1 MLSLLCPSKSRLI
14 LFLSILLFVSC
25 QKSEDGSNRIIV
37 DHESLGATGRNKITI
52 ENPQVVTE
60 KKDPYEEMCS
70 KPNVLKIDVVS
81 IKKFHKDQD
90 KFMNDWRSASRGHKA
105 MNAIYVEDVCSGN
118 LDLSTDSI
126 LSKCSSWRIMNV
138 FDLDCT
144 DNYRISDNYHQYV
157 YEPLKKF
164 IFGQDEALD
173 QIRNTNMQRLASINP
188 LTGELKITRDT
199 KNNKDTEYSRPIV
212 FHFIG
217 DNGNGKSMTVQTY
230 TELMYKSYHGKEVRE
245 AVLYID
251 GLDYRSPETYDLSIS
266 GEQNERRKKEIEK
279 IREGHANRL
288 IKKLRSTVCN
298 HVKKYPTNGI
308 IVVEEI
314 QKMMS
319 PVFVSLET
327 LFYGSIECHPEHLIE
342 ESELKKIM
350 QTIYKSK
357 SSESGAMGSVSDQ
370 IISNQGIDLLYEKAN
385 KPQTPETDISN
396 NKYDFINPYN
406 RQYKIKTSDIIVIL
420 TSDLGKEDITR
431 NKTDEE
437 FNSIIH
443 ERIKTY
449 TGIDN
454 FNKYIR
460 HIKFKPLERDSI
472 EKILER
478 EIYKI
483 FFRESVMF
491 GTQLSRQYF
500 NNRNYNLYIQF
511 MNYEQKSKILRY
523 LSGVWYDHDHLRKK
537 NGRSVN
543 DMITT
548 YIHPIIMDSTKK
560 LEETIYSIKE
570 VYTSSFS
577 DNCPQK
583 AIIQFFFDENIN
595 NIRTIIYM
603 PFDNK

>member
-1 MLSLLCPSKSRLI
+1 MMTVDPAKLSQSTMSKKQEVRI
-14 LFLSILLFVSC
+14 K
-25 QKSEDGSNRIIV
+25 KSENKSII
-37 DHESLGATGRNKITI
+37 DN
-52 ENPQVVTE
+52 
-60 KKDPYEEMCS
+60 DPYEEVCS
-70 KPNVLKIDVVS
+70 KPNILKIDVVS
-81 IKKFHKDQD
+81 IKKFHKNQD
-90 KFMNDWRSASRGHKA
+90 KFMNDWRSASQGHKA
-105 MNAIYVEDVCSGN
+105 MKAIYVEDVCSGS

-126 LSKCSSWRIMNV
+126 SSKCSSWRIMNIL
-138 FDLDCT
+138 DLDCT
-144 DNYRISDNYHQYV
+144 DNYRISDNYHEYV
-157 YEPLKKF
+157 HIPLKKF

-173 QIRNTNMQRLASINP
+173 QIRNTYMQRLTSVNP
-188 LTGELKITRDT
+188 LTGELKIVRDH

-230 TELMYKSYHGKEVRE
+230 TELMYKSYHGKDVRE

-251 GLDYRSPETYDLSIS
+251 GLDYRPPETYDVTIT
-266 GEQNERRKKEIEK
+266 EEKDDRKRREIEK

-288 IKKLRSTVCN
+288 IKKLRNAICT
-298 HVKKYPTNGI
+298 HIKKFPTNGI
-308 IVVEEI
+308 IVIEEI

-319 PVFVSLET
+319 AVFISLEP
-327 LFYGSIECHPEHLIE
+327 LFYGSLECHPEHLIE
-342 ESELKKIM
+342 EGELKRIM
-350 QTIYKSK
+350 QTIYNSK
-357 SSESGAMGSVSDQ
+357 SGGNDHLGSVSDQ
-370 IISNQGIDLLYEKAN
+370 IISSGDDDVENKNGKNDL
-385 KPQTPETDISN
+385 
-396 NKYDFINPYN
+396 INPYN

-420 TSDLGKEDITR
+420 TSDLGREDITR
-431 NKTDEE
+431 NKTKEE
-437 FNSIIH
+437 FNAIVH

-460 HIKFKPLERDSI
+460 HIHFKPLERESI

-491 GTQLSRQYF
+491 STQLSRQYF
-500 NNRNYNLYIQF
+500 NGGSYTFYLQF
-511 MNYEQKSKILRY
+511 MNYDQKIKILHH
-523 LSGVWYDHDHLRKK
+523 LSGLWRDQDHLRKK

-548 YIHPIIMDSTKK
+548 YVHPIIMDATKK

-570 VYTSSFS
+570 AYVESFS
-577 DNCPQK
+577 QNCPQK
-583 AIIQFFFDENIN
+583 AVIQFFFDENIN
-595 NIRTIIYM
+595 KIRTIIYM